1 MVYKNGLDV
10 DNIDWE
16 ANPII
21 AKCSKSARVLI
32 KDIQYS
38 KEDSLS
44 DEVLMYISRYG
55 KSKIKNLKR
64 ELKDAGLLVI
74 QKTRAGFDYYVGYDA
89 VNYYISRYGISLDP
103 TRVSLEYESREERVA
118 REDFEINMVAYEELK
133 KDGLLE
139 VSMGMKC

>member
-10 DNIDWE
+10 NNINWE

-21 AKCSKSARVLI
+21 SKCSKSARILI
-32 KDIQYS
+32 RDIQYS
-38 KEDSLS
+38 KDDSLS
-44 DEVLMYISRYG
+44 DEVLMDISRYG

-64 ELKDAGLLVI
+64 ELKNAGLLVI

-89 VNYYISRYGISLDP
+89 VNFYIGRYGATLDP

-118 REDFEINMVAYEELK
+118 REDFEINMIAYTELK

-139 VSMGMKC
+139 VSMGIR